1 MRIHTSENTRNLL
14 NNHQDFLLEERGEL
28 QIKVRKVSDF
38 PVRMYNLA
46 TFELHASTHWISTT
60 FNIFY
65 TCISKLVF
73 ILKGINNILKGVFI
87 ILIKMMPICM

>member
-28 QIKVRKVSDF
+28 QIKVRNVSDF

-46 TFELHASTHWISTT
+46 TFELHASTH
-60 FNIFY
+60 
-65 TCISKLVF
+65 
-73 ILKGINNILKGVFI
+73 
-87 ILIKMMPICM
+87 